1 VAHQT
6 PMSQD
11 DELARFSDI
20 PGTTLFTT
28 LSSRRAYQ
36 LHKFCQSLMK
46 AHNRA
51 QFKADE
57 AAYLE
62 RFPMSPEQR
71 EAVRARDF
79 NRLIAL
85 GGNVFF
91 LFKISN
97 TDGWSVQQAVAT
109 MSGMTP
115 EAYAQMMLAGGRSP
129 AGNRS
134 IERGD

>member
-1 VAHQT
+1 MTYDSDSLQ
-6 PMSQD
+6 
-11 DELARFSDI
+11 FSDI

-36 LHKFCQSLMK
+36 LHKFCQSLMN
-46 AHNRA
+46 AQNRA

-57 AAYLE
+57 AAYLQ

-71 EAVRARDF
+71 QAVRDRDF

-115 EAYAQMMLAGGRSP
+115 EAYAAMMLAGGRSP

>member
-1 VAHQT
+1 
-6 PMSQD
+6 MSHD
-11 DELARFSDI
+11 DELAQFSDI

>member
-1 VAHQT
+1 
-6 PMSQD
+6 MSHDNDSSQ
-11 DELARFSDI
+11 FSDI
-20 PGTTLFTT
+20 PGTTVFTT

-36 LHKFCQSLMK
+36 LHRFCQSLMK
-46 AHNRA
+46 AHHRA
-51 QFKADE
+51 EFKANE
-57 AAYLE
+57 AAYLQ

-71 EAVRARDF
+71 QAVRERDF

-97 TDGWSVQQAVAT
+97 TDGWSVQQTVAT
-109 MSGMTP
+109 MSGMTA
-115 EAYAQMMLAGGRSP
+115 EAYAAMMLAGDRSP

>member
-1 VAHQT
+1 
-6 PMSQD
+6 MSQD
-11 DELARFSDI
+11 DELARFNDI

-57 AAYLE
+57 AAYLA
-62 RFPMSPEQR
+62 RFPMSPEQFQ
-71 EAVRARDF
+71 AVRARDF

-91 LFKISN
+91 LFKISS

-129 AGNRS
+129 AGIRS

>member
-1 VAHQT
+1 
-6 PMSQD
+6 MSHD
-11 DELARFSDI
+11 DELAQFSDI

-79 NRLIAL
+79 IRLIAL

-97 TDGWSVQQAVAT
+97 TDGWSVQQTVAT

>member
-1 VAHQT
+1 
-6 PMSQD
+6 MSH
-11 DELARFSDI
+11 EPEAAEFSDI

-46 AHNRA
+46 ADNRA
-51 QFKADE
+51 EFKSNE

-71 EAVRARDF
+71 QAVRDRDF

-97 TDGWSVQQAVAT
+97 TDGCSVQQTVAT
-109 MSGMTP
+109 MSGMTA
-115 EAYAQMMLAGGRSP
+115 EAYAAMMLAGGRSP

>member
-1 VAHQT
+1 
-6 PMSQD
+6 MSHD
-11 DELARFSDI
+11 DELAQFSDI

-28 LSSRRAYQ
+28 VSSRRAYQ

-109 MSGMTP
+109 MRGMTP
-115 EAYAQMMLAGGRSP
+115 EVYAQMMLAGGRSP

>member
-1 VAHQT
+1 
-6 PMSQD
+6 MSHD
-11 DELARFSDI
+11 DVLAKFSDI

-71 EAVRARDF
+71 QAVRARDF

>member
-1 VAHQT
+1 
-6 PMSQD
+6 MSEDNDAAQ
-11 DELARFSDI
+11 FSDI

-46 AHNRA
+46 THNRA

-57 AAYLE
+57 AAYLA
-62 RFPMSPEQR
+62 RFPMSPEQCQ
-71 EAVRARDF
+71 AVRDRDF

-109 MSGMTP
+109 MS
-115 EAYAQMMLAGGRSP
+115 
-129 AGNRS
+129 
-134 IERGD
+134 

>member
-1 VAHQT
+1 MTHDSDSLQ
-6 PMSQD
+6 
-11 DELARFSDI
+11 FSDI

-71 EAVRARDF
+71 QAVRDRDF

-91 LFKISN
+91 LFKISS
-97 TDGWSVQQAVAT
+97 TDGWSVQQTVAT

-115 EAYAQMMLAGGRSP
+115 EAYAAMMLAGGRSP
-129 AGNRS
+129 SGNRS
-134 IERGD
+134 IKRGE

>member
-1 VAHQT
+1 
-6 PMSQD
+6 MSHD
-11 DELARFSDI
+11 DELAQFNDI
-20 PGTTLFTT
+20 PGTTLFTA
-28 LSSRRAYQ
+28 LNSRRAYQ
-36 LHKFCQSLMK
+36 LHRFCQSLMK

-51 QFKADE
+51 EFKADE
-57 AAYLE
+57 AAYLA

-71 EAVRARDF
+71 QAVRDRDF

-97 TDGWSVQQAVAT
+97 TDGWSVQQTVAT
-109 MSGMTP
+109 MSGMTA
-115 EAYAQMMLAGGRSP
+115 EAYAAMMLAGGRSP
-129 AGNRS
+129 VGIRS

>member
-1 VAHQT
+1 
-6 PMSQD
+6 MCS
-11 DELARFSDI
+11 SDL
-20 PGTTLFTT
+20 TLFTT

-57 AAYLE
+57 AAYLA
-62 RFPMSPEQR
+62 RFPMSPEQCQ
-71 EAVRARDF
+71 AVRARDF

-91 LFKISN
+91 LFKISS

-115 EAYAQMMLAGGRSP
+115 EAYAQMMLDGGRSP
-129 AGNRS
+129 AGIRS

>member
-1 VAHQT
+1 
-6 PMSQD
+6 MSHD
-11 DELARFSDI
+11 PEAAEFSDI

-46 AHNRA
+46 ADNRA
-51 QFKADE
+51 EFKSNE

-71 EAVRARDF
+71 QAVRDRDF

-97 TDGWSVQQAVAT
+97 TDGCSVQQTVAT
-109 MSGMTP
+109 MSGMTAA
-115 EAYAQMMLAGGRSP
+115 AYAAMMLAGGRSP

>member
-1 VAHQT
+1 
-6 PMSQD
+6 MSEDNDSSQ
-11 DELARFSDI
+11 FSDI

-46 AHNRA
+46 ARNRA
-51 QFKADE
+51 EFKADE

-62 RFPMSPEQR
+62 RFPMSAEQR
-71 EAVRARDF
+71 QAVRDRDF

-97 TDGWSVQQAVAT
+97 TDGWSVQQTVAT
-109 MSGMTP
+109 MSGMTA
-115 EAYAQMMLAGGRSP
+115 EDYAAMMLAGGRSP

>member
-1 VAHQT
+1 
-6 PMSQD
+6 MSQD
-11 DELARFSDI
+11 NDLLGFSDI
-20 PGTTLFTT
+20 PGTTLFTMQ
-28 LSSRRAYQ
+28 SSRRAYQ

-57 AAYLE
+57 EAYLD
-62 RFPMSPEQR
+62 RFRMTPEQR
-71 EAVRARDF
+71 QAVRDRDF

-97 TDGWSVQQAVAT
+97 TDGWSVQQTVAT
-109 MSGMTP
+109 MSGMTS
-115 EAYAQMMLAGGRSP
+115 ADYAAMMLAGGRSP
-129 AGNRS
+129 VGNRS

>member
-1 VAHQT
+1 MSHDPEVAQ
-6 PMSQD
+6 
-11 DELARFSDI
+11 FSDI

-36 LHKFCQSLMK
+36 LHRFCQSLMK
-46 AHNRA
+46 ADNRA
-51 QFKADE
+51 AFKADE
-57 AAYLE
+57 AAYLQ
-62 RFPMSPEQR
+62 RFPMSAEQAQ
-71 EAVRARDF
+71 AVRDRDF

-97 TDGWSVQQAVAT
+97 TDGWSVQQTVAT
-109 MSGMTP
+109 MSGMTA
-115 EAYAQMMLAGGRSP
+115 EAYAAMMLAGGRSP
-129 AGNRS
+129 VGNRS

>member
-1 VAHQT
+1 MTQSNDL
-6 PMSQD
+6 SQ
-11 DELARFSDI
+11 FSDI

-46 AHNRA
+46 AHNRL

-57 AAYLE
+57 GAYLE
-62 RFPMSPEQR
+62 RFRMTPEQR
-71 EAVRARDF
+71 QAVRERDF

-85 GGNVFF
+85 GANVFF

-97 TDGWSVQQAVAT
+97 TDGWSVQQTVAT
-109 MSGMTP
+109 MSGMTS
-115 EAYAQMMLAGGRSP
+115 ADYAAMMLAGGRSP
-129 AGNRS
+129 VGNRS
-134 IERGD
+134 IERGE

>member
-1 VAHQT
+1 
-6 PMSQD
+6 MSHD
-11 DELARFSDI
+11 DELAQFSDI

-71 EAVRARDF
+71 AAVSARDF

>member
-1 VAHQT
+1 
-6 PMSQD
+6 MSQD
-11 DELARFSDI
+11 DELAQFSDI
-20 PGTTLFTT
+20 PGTTLFTA

-46 AHNRA
+46 APNRA

-71 EAVRARDF
+71 QAVRARDF

-91 LFKISN
+91 LFKISS

-129 AGNRS
+129 AGIRS

>member
-1 VAHQT
+1 
-6 PMSQD
+6 MREDNDSSQ
-11 DELARFSDI
+11 FSDI

-28 LSSRRAYQ
+28 ASSRRAYQ

-51 QFKADE
+51 EFKADE

-62 RFPMSPEQR
+62 RFPMSAEQR
-71 EAVRARDF
+71 QAVHYRDC

-97 TDGWSVQQAVAT
+97 TDGWSVQQTVAT
-109 MSGMTP
+109 MSGMTA
-115 EAYAQMMLAGGRSP
+115 EAYAAMMLGGARSP
-129 AGNRS
+129 PGNRS
-134 IERGD
+134 IEGGD

>member
-1 VAHQT
+1 
-6 PMSQD
+6 MSGDNDSSQ
-11 DELARFSDI
+11 FSDI

-51 QFKADE
+51 EFKADE

-62 RFPMSPEQR
+62 RFPMSAEQR
-71 EAVRARDF
+71 QVVRDRDF

-97 TDGWSVQQAVAT
+97 TDGWSVQQTVAT
-109 MSGMTP
+109 MSGMTA
-115 EAYAQMMLAGGRSP
+115 EAYAAMMLAGGRSP

>member
-1 VAHQT
+1 
-6 PMSQD
+6 MSQD
-11 DELARFSDI
+11 NDWSQFGDI

-36 LHKFCQSLMK
+36 LHRFCQSLMK
-46 AHNRA
+46 ASNRA
-51 QFKADE
+51 EFKADE

-62 RFPMSPEQR
+62 RFPMSAAQR
-71 EAVRARDF
+71 EAVRDRDF

-97 TDGWSVQQAVAT
+97 TDGWSVQQTVAT

-115 EAYAQMMLAGGRSP
+115 EAYAAMMLAGGRPP

-134 IERGD
+134 IKRGD

>member
-1 VAHQT
+1 MTQHHDL
-6 PMSQD
+6 SQ
-11 DELARFSDI
+11 FSDI

-28 LSSRRAYQ
+28 VSSRRAYQ
-36 LHKFCQSLMK
+36 LHKFCQSLMS
-46 AHNRA
+46 AHSRA

-57 AAYLE
+57 QAYLE
-62 RFPMSPEQR
+62 RFRMTPEQR
-71 EAVRARDF
+71 QAVRDRDF

-97 TDGWSVQQAVAT
+97 TDGWSVQQTVAT
-109 MSGMTP
+109 MSGMTG
-115 EAYAQMMLAGGRSP
+115 ADYTAMMLAGGRSP
-129 AGNRS
+129 VGNRS

>member
-1 VAHQT
+1 MTQSNDL
-6 PMSQD
+6 SQ
-11 DELARFSDI
+11 FSDI

-46 AHNRA
+46 AHNRM

-57 AAYLE
+57 GAYLE
-62 RFPMSPEQR
+62 RFGMTPEQR
-71 EAVRARDF
+71 QAVRERDF

-97 TDGWSVQQAVAT
+97 TDGWSVQQTVAT
-109 MSGMTP
+109 MSGMTS
-115 EAYAQMMLAGGRSP
+115 ADYAAMMLAGGRSP
-129 AGNRS
+129 VGNRS

>member
-1 VAHQT
+1 
-6 PMSQD
+6 MSHD
-11 DELARFSDI
+11 DALAQFSDI

-62 RFPMSPEQR
+62 HFPMSPEQR
-71 EAVRARDF
+71 QAVRARDF

-91 LFKISN
+91 LFKISS

>member
-1 VAHQT
+1 
-6 PMSQD
+6 MSHD
-11 DELARFSDI
+11 NDLLGFSDI

-57 AAYLE
+57 GAYLD
-62 RFPMSPEQR
+62 RFQMTAEQR
-71 EAVRARDF
+71 QAVRDRDF

-97 TDGWSVQQAVAT
+97 TDGWSVQQTVAT
-109 MSGMTP
+109 MSGMTS
-115 EAYAQMMLAGGRSP
+115 ADYAAMMLAGGRSP
-129 AGNRS
+129 VGNRS